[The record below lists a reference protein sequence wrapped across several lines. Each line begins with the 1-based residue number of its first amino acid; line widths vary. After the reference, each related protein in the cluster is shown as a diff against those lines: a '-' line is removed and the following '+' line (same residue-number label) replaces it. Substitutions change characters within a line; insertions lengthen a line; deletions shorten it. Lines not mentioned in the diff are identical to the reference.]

1 MRPLSEH
8 SVVRPAV
15 PALTQRPQ
23 TAWEGVLGCWRLP
36 WRFPVSV
43 SDWLRHLGPRLLR
56 SAPWAGSRGAEISRG
71 RGPRPS
77 GSGSSPSRRFGCSCR
92 AVGELRADR
101 RCPGRSGWNVV
112 SRGVSAAW
120 GTRRR
125 EPGPSLVSS
134 LRPGA
139 AGSPSCGL
147 TGNRTPGFRRPRGP
161 ERPQQRGRGEAEGE
175 RNFQERIA

>member
-1 MRPLSEH
+1 M
-8 SVVRPAV
+8 
-15 PALTQRPQ
+15 
-23 TAWEGVLGCWRLP
+23 
-36 WRFPVSV
+36 SV

-56 SAPWAGSRGAEISRG
+56 SAPWAGSRGAEISSG
-71 RGPRPS
+71 RCPRPS

-92 AVGELRADR
+92 AAGELRADR

-125 EPGPSLVSS
+125 EPGPALVSS
-134 LRPGA
+134 LGPGA

-147 TGNRTPGFRRPRGP
+147 TGKRTPGFRRPRAP
-161 ERPQQRGRGEAEGE
+161 PAQRKRRGGRGKEFPGE
-175 RNFQERIA
+175 NCLKGNLNGA

>member
-1 MRPLSEH
+1 M
-8 SVVRPAV
+8 
-15 PALTQRPQ
+15 
-23 TAWEGVLGCWRLP
+23 
-36 WRFPVSV
+36 SV

-77 GSGSSPSRRFGCSCR
+77 GSGSSSSRRFGCSCR
-92 AVGELRADR
+92 AAGELRADR

-120 GTRRR
+120 GTRRS
-125 EPGPSLVSS
+125 EPGPALVSS

-161 ERPQQRGRGEAEGE
+161 ERPQRRGRGEAEGE